1 VKLSGGVLDGPEKTV
16 QLDLQKGVS
25 ETPVIWLKKYH
36 RHELQRELT
45 LLWTFAGFLLTLM
58 GTVFIVVKGLPARIS
73 AKMNGSALG
82 KWSPGNTR
90 VQSL

>member
-1 VKLSGGVLDGPEKTV
+1 MNMFVDFLSNVSIFSELSEADLVLIEKLFTTRNYP
-16 QLDLQKGVS
+16 KGS
-25 ETPVIWLKKYH
+25 MIILE
-36 RHELQRELT
+36 EE
-45 LLWTFAGFLLTLM
+45 FGD
-58 GTVFIVVKGLPARIS
+58 TVFIVVKGLPARIS